1 MLIILDEYY
10 LLKEVIAVTRKT
22 ASYYVCNYQEKIIT
36 IKHTRYIKRD
46 VIAHKYRKRLT
57 NLYNH
62 IPIKTFCEYIGISYL
77 YLKGKVDFMKKYKNV
92 EFFKYKEIGKSI
104 YIIVDNELKKYL
116 ERYTPFRIHIKNDYE
131 HMNIKASKS
140 FANYIIGFY

>member
-10 LLKEVIAVTRKT
+10 LLKEVVNITQKSV
-22 ASYYVCNYQEKIIT
+22 SYYLCNYSYKIIT
-36 IKHTRYIKRD
+36 IKHIRYIKKECIELR
-46 VIAHKYRKRLT
+46 HRKRLS
-57 NLYNH
+57 NLQNH
-62 IPIKTFCEYIGISYL
+62 IPIRVFCEHIGISYL
-77 YLKGKVDFMKKYKNV
+77 YLKGKVDFMKEYKNV

-104 YIIVDNELKKYL
+104 YIVVDSEFKRYLMKYN
-116 ERYTPFRIHIKNDYE
+116 PFRIHIKGKYE